1 MKVTLKQLFNLTDGR
16 LYTSMEDIYEM
27 LGYIFSENF
36 FTHEIHIAFDRLKE
50 ENPAWFVNA
59 MKLTEK
65 IKYEIPV
72 PIGYD
77 KVRYEDIVN
86 HLDKMYSDVTFEI
99 EKIIFKK

>member
-16 LYTSMEDIYEM
+16 LYTSMDDVTQM
-27 LGYIFSENF
+27 LEHIFQTNLY
-36 FTHEIHIAFDRLKE
+36 THELPGAFDKLKE
-50 ENPAWFVNA
+50 ENPEWFISA

-86 HLDKMYSDVTFEI
+86 HLEKMYTDATFEI
-99 EKIIFKK
+99 GKI